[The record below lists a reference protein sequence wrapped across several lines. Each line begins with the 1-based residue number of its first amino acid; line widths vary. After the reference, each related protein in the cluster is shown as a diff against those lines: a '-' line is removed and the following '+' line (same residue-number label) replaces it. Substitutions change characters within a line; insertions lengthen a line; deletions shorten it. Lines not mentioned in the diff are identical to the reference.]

1 MQVQRHIF
9 GSRGGYSTLARSVGV
24 TLDDKW
30 LIETAAHSF
39 GHTCEPG
46 FGEQLAVEPAF
57 FTTSFGS
64 GRRGI
69 TCVRA
74 AARSEEPGQST
85 LMFIS
90 AIVSRRDWDTV
101 MRGDV
106 GILLGCEELWQWDG
120 SVDLQTVELPNQV
133 AMPMILRQRV
143 QRALVLISEL
153 EAAVGRNQQLV
164 VSEEDFDGQDV
175 RAVEMLIPGPMRR
188 HMTTACRCLSPDV
201 PCSLVCLAREARS
214 EGITYRA
221 SEGVAMSDYAVALQ
235 EHAIASGVIPTTFVM
250 TYGEFG
256 GRQDVP
262 KARPGPRRGGGKHP
276 WWRIWDSRV

>member
-9 GSRGGYSTLARSVGV
+9 GSRGGYGTLARSPGV

-39 GHTCEPG
+39 GHTCEPR
-46 FGEQLAVEPAF
+46 FGEQLAAEPAF

-74 AARSEEPGQST
+74 ADSEENGRPT
-85 LMFIS
+85 LVFIS
-90 AIVSRRDWDTV
+90 AIVSRRDWDMV

-106 GILLGCEELWQWDG
+106 GILLSCEKLWQWDG
-120 SVDLQTVELPNQV
+120 SEDLQTAALPNQV

-153 EAAVGRNQQLV
+153 EAAVRRNQQLV
-164 VSEEDFDGQDV
+164 VSEEDFDREDV

-188 HMTTACRCLSPDV
+188 DVTTACRCLSPDV
-201 PCSLVCLAREARS
+201 PCSLVCLARDART

-221 SEGVAMSDYAVALQ
+221 SEGVAMSDYAIALQ
-235 EHAIASGVIPTTFVM
+235 EHAIASGVVPSAFVTT
-250 TYGEFG
+250 YEGFG
-256 GRQDVP
+256 GQLDAP
-262 KARPGPRRGGGKHP
+262 KARPVPRQRRGKQR
-276 WWRIWDSRV
+276 WWRIWE